1 MTSPSEIAKRHFR
14 AALEEAKTSGIADD
28 VIARHC
34 LALVVTTF
42 LNSRPSD
49 DVRRELIAASENVD
63 PDIDYVFM
71 RP

>member
-14 AALEEAKTSGIADD
+14 AALEEAKVGGIDDD

-42 LNSRPSD
+42 LKGRSSD

-63 PDIDYVFM
+63 PDTDNAFI